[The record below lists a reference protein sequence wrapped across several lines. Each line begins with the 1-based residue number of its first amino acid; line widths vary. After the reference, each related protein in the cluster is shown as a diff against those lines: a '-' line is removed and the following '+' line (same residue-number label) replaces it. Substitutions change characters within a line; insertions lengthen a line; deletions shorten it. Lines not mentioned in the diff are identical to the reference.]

1 MRRTL
6 LAGGVLAVAAV
17 LVVIV
22 SSALDLELESVAL
35 LGGALGAVVALVP
48 DRTPLVRLGGF
59 AAGFVAAWIGY
70 VVRAALLPDTAGG
83 RAVAVGLV
91 VLLCVGITAASM
103 DRLPLWTTL
112 LGTAALS
119 GAYEFTFAAA
129 PPELASTSVSTAT
142 TLLFN
147 VAVGFLAAALVAPS
161 ERPDGAPGTGTDA
174 AVGRQHAR
182 APTTDGH
189 GRHRRPEARRLHD
202 GEDQV
207 NAASQRTPPRSPPSR
222 R

>member
-1 MRRTL
+1 MRKTL
-6 LAGGVLAVAAV
+6 VAGVILAAAAV
-17 LVVIV
+17 LVVLI

-59 AAGFVAAWIGY
+59 AAGFVVAWVGY
-70 VVRAALLPDTAGG
+70 AVRAALLPDTAGG

-91 VLLCVGITAASM
+91 VLLCVGITAVSM

-112 LGTAALS
+112 LGTAALT
-119 GAYEFTFAAA
+119 GAYEFTYAAA

-147 VAVGFLAAALVAPS
+147 VAVGFLAAAILAPTS
-161 ERPDGAPGTGTDA
+161 EPD
-174 AVGRQHAR
+174 R
-182 APTTDGH
+182 APH
-189 GRHRRPEARRLHD
+189 AHRDETPSDDSTAATASDARLD
-202 GEDQV
+202 DFMMEKTQ
-207 NAASQRTPPRSPPSR
+207 
-222 R
+222 

>member
-6 LAGGVLAVAAV
+6 MAGGVLAVAAV

-59 AAGFVAAWIGY
+59 VAGFVAAWIGY

-103 DRLPLWTTL
+103 NRLPLWTTL

-161 ERPDGAPGTGTDA
+161 ERPEGAPG
-174 AVGRQHAR
+174 
-182 APTTDGH
+182 
-189 GRHRRPEARRLHD
+189 HR
-202 GEDQV
+202 
-207 NAASQRTPPRSPPSR
+207 STPPSDDSTPRTTKKVSAGTADSKLDDFMMEKTK
-222 R
+222 